1 MEEPDQEE
9 TPTNLDTPK
18 RSGADPDTKV
28 KTKAGKFETQAFTLK
43 KRKRQC
49 TYGCR
54 LCAETLSS
62 AHLLTVHH
70 REKHKIL
77 YCDICTKTF
86 NNPTS
91 LVHHKYQHR
100 EHRYVCACGASF
112 TFSSQLHMHSVVH
125 RRHASHHCIYPN
137 CQRSF
142 KNQGDLKRHVAEHYK
157 QPHECPDCDYK
168 NSDIR
173 NLESHRLKHTDINKY
188 TCEKCGKGFKY
199 NTQYR
204 RHLKDPSK
212 CIVSERS
219 KSLEF

>member
-1 MEEPDQEE
+1 M
-9 TPTNLDTPK
+9 
-18 RSGADPDTKV
+18 DPDTKV
-28 KTKAGKFETQAFTLK
+28 KSKVGKFETQAFTLK

-49 TYGCR
+49 TYGCK
-54 LCAETLSS
+54 LCAEMLSS

-70 REKHKIL
+70 REKHEIL
-77 YCDICTKTF
+77 YCDICTKAF

-100 EHRYVCACGASF
+100 EHRYVCVCGASF
-112 TFSSQLHMHSVVH
+112 AFSSQLHMHSVVH
-125 RRHASHHCIYPN
+125 RRHASHHCVYPN
-137 CQRSF
+137 CQHSF
-142 KNQGDLKRHVAEHYK
+142 KNQGDLKRHAAEHYK
-157 QPHECPDCDYK
+157 QSHECPDCDYK

-188 TCEKCGKGFKY
+188 TCKKCGKGFKY

-212 CIVSERS
+212 CVVSKRS
-219 KSLEF
+219 KSPEF